1 MAVCLRTSEG
11 TLIDI
16 PIFNLSIHQKEGLKA
31 ICDIEVANQ
40 ATTFP
45 PLIDVFID
53 DICQFRGQVTGYLKH
68 FTPHTAKIQ
77 LTQLTAPYTKE
88 PDTPIQFTT
97 PLEHLPLLPCYN
109 RLNGKVNYT
118 PLIHGQEQLTLV
130 SQNILGY
137 TSTKHPIP
145 IGIDLHLEAKWHWRQ
160 TSFFDLW
167 SEVKTQCHGIFST
180 LTPQAFISRWHKA
193 LQFSPQSG
201 YTTMHN
207 HLEITSPCF
216 STPYNQNKRLKG
228 GIIDG
233 QCIIRATQ
241 EQKYHEIIQCSLG
254 KPYEQRKKLFLQ
266 VPITEHDERHFFAT
280 EVGQAWFARAFAIAQ
295 NYFMSCNRQTR
306 IKVET
311 VLSSAQMAQLST
323 DTQITLEGKFSGKIV
338 EYVISYTDKG
348 CISTIVLCER
358 ATALEPETPPKLP
371 SPSAEEAAGQSFVY
385 DLDIQNLLEAQNAVI
400 TSKAEEP
407 STLPVTTVYLKLR
420 DLRPKRLEPVVI
432 KL

>member
-97 PLEHLPLLPCYN
+97 PLEHLPLLP
-109 RLNGKVNYT
+109 
-118 PLIHGQEQLTLV
+118 
-130 SQNILGY
+130 
-137 TSTKHPIP
+137 
-145 IGIDLHLEAKWHWRQ
+145 
-160 TSFFDLW
+160 
-167 SEVKTQCHGIFST
+167 
-180 LTPQAFISRWHKA
+180 
-193 LQFSPQSG
+193 
-201 YTTMHN
+201 
-207 HLEITSPCF
+207 
-216 STPYNQNKRLKG
+216 
-228 GIIDG
+228 
-233 QCIIRATQ
+233 
-241 EQKYHEIIQCSLG
+241 
-254 KPYEQRKKLFLQ
+254 
-266 VPITEHDERHFFAT
+266 
-280 EVGQAWFARAFAIAQ
+280 
-295 NYFMSCNRQTR
+295 CNRQTR

-420 DLRPKRLEPVVI
+420 DLRPKRLEPMVI